1 MVVAELP
8 TEAARMGVADGDL
21 MASSDDELTSALAE
35 SAEHH
40 HREIEQLK
48 AQYEAMLVHVRS
60 SFSYRLGD
68 TILDLASRSG
78 RRRFPKRF
86 LALVKEVRSRRRGGP
101 GAASTVSLL
110 PEVPPRRSTSVVS
123 ILDEFSHACLAPE
136 LKLTPASP
144 GVLSSVGEADL
155 LFAETAWNGNGGQ
168 WAYAF
173 SNFGKSEA
181 LPELLATAK
190 RLEVASV
197 LWNKEDPASFDLFLP
212 VAREFDHVVTT
223 DVECVPRYRS
233 QLGHDRVHTMMFAA
247 QPAIHNP
254 IGRPSEPAADSCF
267 AGAWR
272 GHKYP
277 ERGRDLAMILDGALR
292 AGPLVI
298 FDREAATGSDPSA
311 SFPPRFQSLIAGSL
325 PYDQMVAEYRRH
337 AVFLN
342 ANAIVRSPSMLSRRV
357 FEILASRTPVVSSN
371 SAAIETHL
379 ADVVFTPA
387 TVEEAAET
395 VGELLHDRDLRDR
408 VGQRGY
414 RLVHREH
421 TYERRVAALLEDIGL
436 ETPTTSTP
444 SVDVI
449 CVSDR
454 PHQVE
459 HVFANFERQVNV
471 DASLVFVTNAD
482 GFDIDGLRNR
492 IEAVPGSRLL
502 VLPADLT
509 LGECMNEAISGC
521 TGTHWAKFD
530 DDDLYGAHYL
540 EDQMLAVGY
549 SGAAVVGK
557 RTFHAYVESAD
568 STVVRNEGHE
578 FASTSYVM
586 GGTIVADRNAVGPI
600 SWRALP
606 SGSDSVF
613 LRSCRDAGLS
623 IFSTDRF
630 NYLMERR
637 ASGDHT
643 WTVADHDFLRNC
655 RKIASGRADQL
666 VCI

>member
-1 MVVAELP
+1 ME
-8 TEAARMGVADGDL
+8 TSMD
-21 MASSDDELTSALAE
+21 SSDDELAAALADSDE
-35 SAEHH
+35 QHR
-40 HREIEQLK
+40 REIEQLK
-48 AQYEAMLVHVRS
+48 AQYEAMLFHIRS
-60 SFSYRLGD
+60 SFTYRLGD

-78 RRRFPKRF
+78 RRRFPGRF
-86 LALVKEVRSRRRGGP
+86 WALVKEVRGRRRGRL
-101 GAASTVSLL
+101 GAASSASLL
-110 PEVPPRRSTSVVS
+110 PKAPPRRSTSVVS
-123 ILDEFSHACLAPE
+123 ILDEFSHVCLAPE
-136 LKLTPASP
+136 VELAPASP
-144 GVLSSVGEADL
+144 GALDTLNGADL
-155 LFAETAWNGNGGQ
+155 LLAETAWNGNGGQ
-168 WAYAF
+168 WVYAF

-181 LPELLATAK
+181 LPELLAAAN
-190 RLEVASV
+190 RSEVTSV

-212 VAREFDHVVTT
+212 AAREFDHVVTT

-233 QLGHDRVHTMMFAA
+233 ELGHGRVHTMMFAA

-254 IGRPSEPAADSCF
+254 IGRPPEPAADACF

-298 FDREAATGSDPSA
+298 FDREAATGSDPSV
-311 SFPPRFQSLIAGSL
+311 SFPPRFQSSIAGSL
-325 PYDQMVAEYRRH
+325 PYDQMVVEYKRH

-387 TVEEAAET
+387 SVEEAAEI
-395 VGELLHDRDLRDR
+395 VGELLHDRDHRDR

-436 ETPTTSTP
+436 ETPTTRTP
-444 SVDVI
+444 SIDVI
-449 CVSDR
+449 CVSNR
-454 PHQVE
+454 PQQVE
-459 HVFANFERQVNV
+459 RVFANFERQVNV
-471 DASLVFVTNAD
+471 DARLVFVTNAD
-482 GFDIDGLRNR
+482 GFDLDGLRNR
-492 IEAVPGSRLL
+492 IEALPGSRLL
-502 VLPADLT
+502 TLPPDLT
-509 LGECMNEAISGC
+509 LGECLNEAISGC

-540 EDQMLAVGY
+540 EDQMLAIGC

-578 FASTSYVM
+578 FAPTSYVM

-600 SWRALP
+600 SWPTLP

-613 LRSCRDAGLS
+613 LRACRNAGLS
-623 IFSTDRF
+623 VFSTDRF

-643 WTVADHDFLRNC
+643 WTVADHDFLRDC
-655 RKIASGRADQL
+655 REVAAGRGENL
-666 VCI
+666 VFV

>member
-1 MVVAELP
+1 M
-8 TEAARMGVADGDL
+8 
-21 MASSDDELTSALAE
+21 SSDDDVSAALAE
-35 SAEHH
+35 SDAKHLC
-40 HREIEQLK
+40 EIEELK

-86 LALVKEVRSRRRGGP
+86 WALIKEACRRRRGGSDVAWAP
-101 GAASTVSLL
+101 SLL
-110 PEVPPRRSTSVVS
+110 PGAPSRRSISVLS

-136 LKLTPASP
+136 LALTPASP
-144 GVLSSVGEADL
+144 GDVDEIAEADL
-155 LFAETAWNGNGGQ
+155 LLAETAWNGNGGQ
-168 WAYAF
+168 WVYAF

-181 LPELLATAK
+181 LPELLAAAK
-190 RLEVASV
+190 RSEVLRV

-212 VAREFDHVVTT
+212 AAREFDHVVTT
-223 DVECVPRYRS
+223 DVECVRRYRS
-233 QLGHDRVHTMMFAA
+233 ELGHDRVHTMMFAA

-254 IGRPSEPAADSCF
+254 IGRPSVPSVDSCF

-272 GHKYP
+272 GQKYP

-298 FDREAATGSDPSA
+298 FDREAATRSDPSA
-311 SFPPRFQSLIAGSL
+311 TFPPRFWPSIAGSL
-325 PYDQMVAEYRRH
+325 PYERMVNEYKRH

-379 ADVVFTPA
+379 ADVVFTPS
-387 TVEEAAET
+387 TVDEAAET
-395 VGELLHDRDLRDR
+395 VGELLHDRDHRDR
-408 VGQRGY
+408 SGQLGY

-436 ETPTTSTP
+436 ETPRPSTP

-449 CVSDR
+449 CVSNR
-454 PHQVE
+454 PHQVP
-459 HVFANFERQVNV
+459 HAFANFQRQTNV
-471 DASLVFVTNAD
+471 DARFVFVTNAD
-482 GFDIDGLRNR
+482 GFDLGELHSR
-492 IEAVPGSRLL
+492 IEALPGARLL
-502 VLPADLT
+502 TLPSDLT
-509 LGECMNEAISGC
+509 LGECLNEAISGC
-521 TGTHWAKFD
+521 TSTYWAKFD

-540 EDQMLAVGY
+540 EDQMIAMGY

-557 RTFHAYVESAD
+557 RTFHAYVESAN
-568 STVVRNEGHE
+568 STIVRNEGHE
-578 FASTSYVM
+578 FTRTSYVM

-600 SWRALP
+600 SWPSLP

-613 LRSCRDAGLS
+613 LRTCRDAGLS
-623 IFSTDRF
+623 IFSADRF

-637 ASGDHT
+637 ASGGHT
-643 WTVADHDFLRNC
+643 WTVADRDFLRNC
-655 RKIASGRADQL
+655 RKIASGRADHL

>member
-1 MVVAELP
+1 
-8 TEAARMGVADGDL
+8 MGP
-21 MASSDDELTSALAE
+21 
-35 SAEHH
+35 
-40 HREIEQLK
+40 I
-48 AQYEAMLVHVRS
+48 
-60 SFSYRLGD
+60 
-68 TILDLASRSG
+68 
-78 RRRFPKRF
+78 
-86 LALVKEVRSRRRGGP
+86 
-101 GAASTVSLL
+101 SLL
-110 PEVPPRRSTSVVS
+110 PGAPSRRSISVLS
-123 ILDEFSHACLAPE
+123 ILDEFSHACLARE
-136 LKLTPASP
+136 LALTPASP
-144 GVLSSVGEADL
+144 GDVDEIAEADL
-155 LFAETAWNGNGGQ
+155 LLAETAWNGNGGQ
-168 WAYAF
+168 WVYAF

-181 LPELLATAK
+181 LPELLAAAK
-190 RLEVASV
+190 RSEVPRV

-212 VAREFDHVVTT
+212 AAREFDHVVTT
-223 DVECVPRYRS
+223 DVECVRRYRS
-233 QLGHDRVHTMMFAA
+233 ELGHDRVHTMMFAA

-254 IGRPSEPAADSCF
+254 IGRPSVPSVDSCF

-272 GHKYP
+272 GQKYP

-311 SFPPRFQSLIAGSL
+311 SFPPRFQSSIAGSL

-395 VGELLHDRDLRDR
+395 VGELLHDCDLRDR
-408 VGQRGY
+408 SVN
-414 RLVHREH
+414 
-421 TYERRVAALLEDIGL
+421 VATGL
-436 ETPTTSTP
+436 SIASTPTSGVLRHSSRTSVSRRRQPSTP

-449 CVSDR
+449 CVSNR

-459 HVFANFERQVNV
+459 HVFANFERQTNV

-482 GFDIDGLRNR
+482 GFDLDGLRSR
-492 IEAVPGSRLL
+492 IEAVPGARLL
-502 VLPADLT
+502 VLPSDLT

-530 DDDLYGAHYL
+530 DDDLYGTHYL
-540 EDQMLAVGY
+540 EDQMIAIGY

-557 RTFHAYVESAD
+557 RTFHAYVESAN

-578 FASTSYVM
+578 FASDVVCN
-586 GGTIVADRNAVGPI
+586 GRHH
-600 SWRALP
+600 
-606 SGSDSVF
+606 
-613 LRSCRDAGLS
+613 
-623 IFSTDRF
+623 
-630 NYLMERR
+630 RR
-637 ASGDHT
+637 
-643 WTVADHDFLRNC
+643 
-655 RKIASGRADQL
+655 
-666 VCI
+666 